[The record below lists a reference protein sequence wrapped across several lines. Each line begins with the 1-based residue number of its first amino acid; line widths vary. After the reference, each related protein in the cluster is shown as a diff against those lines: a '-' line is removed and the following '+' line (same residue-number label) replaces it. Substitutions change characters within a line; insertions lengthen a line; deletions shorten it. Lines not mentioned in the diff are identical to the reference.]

1 MKIPGLP
8 YQLTGLWSPGSA
20 AGHVYSK
27 QTNKQKSWK
36 WLVTVAFPLWHYVLI
51 GLSLNIHSSLEVC
64 SIKSISPQPITMYR
78 HFPVISLAILYTS
91 LELPLND
98 CFNTLRPRVI
108 ASFAPPRGL
117 LGSLGERPFI
127 HSPTPSFGKGLL
139 NIYYMPGIAL
149 ATRNMAV
156 DKMGKIFDHVELTL
170 YWDRE

>member
-20 AGHVYSK
+20 SGHVYSK
-27 QTNKQKSWK
+27 PKKKKSWK

-64 SIKSISPQPITMYR
+64 SIKSISPQPITMYQ
-78 HFPVISLAILYTS
+78 HFPVISLAVLYMS

-108 ASFAPPRGL
+108 ASFASPRGL
-117 LGSLGERPFI
+117 LGSLGERVPLY
-127 HSPTPSFGKGLL
+127 SFTHPCLRQRFVKHLL
-139 NIYYMPGIAL
+139 HA
-149 ATRNMAV
+149 R
-156 DKMGKIFDHVELTL
+156 DCFRH
-170 YWDRE
+170 